1 MNIKCQCGEVYSIS
15 MPKLEANLDV
25 NIYTDGVVEG
35 GSVPRD
41 IKVFKCSSCGEY
53 RYIAQCEK
61 VTEGGIPLIEPTSEE
76 YIELIKLK
84 EFDTPGIRVKAWQ
97 RSNDRYRNIDSLEDV
112 GVKIEL
118 LKAKI
123 AEIPSVAH
131 FDEYIAKMEAKLS
144 QTPSEIIE
152 KKIEELRSKREEVL
166 QRVEEKRYLEELEG
180 KQEEMKKAG
189 EIEILYTPQEEEN
202 MRYLLEVLDDDGA
215 GLLLKAEILRNLG
228 RFEEAIGMCS
238 RISEKHYE
246 NILKVITDLSQKNLK
261 KVAQLR
267 D

>member
-1 MNIKCQCGEVYSIS
+1 MNIKCQCGEIYTIS

-41 IKVFKCSSCGEY
+41 IKVFKCVSCGEY

-61 VTEGGIPLIEPTSEE
+61 VASSGAPLSEPTSEE
-76 YIELIKLK
+76 YIDLLKRK

-131 FDEYIAKMEAKLS
+131 FDEYIVKMEAKLA
-144 QTPSEIIE
+144 QTPSEIIQ
-152 KKIEELRSKREEVL
+152 KKIQELKGKREEVL
-166 QRVEEKRYLEELEG
+166 QRVDEKRYLEELEV
-180 KQEEMKKAG
+180 KQEEMRKAG
-189 EIEILYTPQEEEN
+189 EVEITYTPEEEEN
-202 MRYLLEVLDDDGA
+202 MRYLLEALEDDGA

-228 RFEEAIGMCS
+228 RFQEAIEVCS

-246 NILKVITDLSQKNLK
+246 NILKVIADLAQKNLK
-261 KVAQLR
+261 KVALLK

>member
-1 MNIKCQCGEVYSIS
+1 MNIKCQCGKIYSIT

-41 IKVFKCSSCGEY
+41 IKVFKCTSCGQY
-53 RYIAQCEK
+53 RYIAQCER
-61 VTEGGIPLIEPTSEE
+61 TSQGGDSLVEPNSAE
-76 YIELIKLK
+76 YLELIKLE

-97 RSNDRYRNIDSLEDV
+97 RSNDRYRNIESLEDV

-123 AEIPSVAH
+123 SEIPSVAH
-131 FDEYIAKMEAKLS
+131 FDEYIEKMEAKLAQVS
-144 QTPSEIIE
+144 SDIIRE
-152 KKIEELRSKREEVL
+152 KIEELKQKREEVL
-166 QRVEEKRYLEELEG
+166 QRVEEKRYLEEL
-180 KQEEMKKAG
+180 KVRQAEMAKAG
-189 EIEILYTPQEEEN
+189 EIEIIYSAEEKEN
-202 MRYLLEVLDDDGA
+202 MRYLLEALEDDGA

-228 RFEEAIGMCS
+228 RFEEAIEVCS

-246 NILKVITDLSQKNLK
+246 NILKVITELAHKNLK
-261 KVAQLR
+261 KVSLLR

>member
-1 MNIKCQCGEVYSIS
+1 MNIKCDCGKIYTIS

-53 RYIAQCEK
+53 KYIAQCEK
-61 VTEGGIPLIEPTSEE
+61 TEKTGDALTEPTASQ
-76 YIELIKLK
+76 YIELIRLK

-97 RSNDRYRNIDSLEDV
+97 RSNDRYRDIDSLEDV
-112 GVKIEL
+112 GIKIEL

-123 AEIPSVAH
+123 AETPSVAH
-131 FDEYIAKMEAKLS
+131 FDEYIAKMGAKFTETGSDL
-144 QTPSEIIE
+144 ILN
-152 KKIEELRSKREEVL
+152 KLKELKDKREVVL
-166 QRVEEKRYLEELEG
+166 KRVEEKKHLAHLE
-180 KQEEMKKAG
+180 KRQEDMKIAG
-189 EIEILYTPQEEEN
+189 EVEVIYSSDEVAN
-202 MRYLLEVLDDDGA
+202 MHHLLDTLEDDGA

-228 RFEEAIGMCS
+228 RFEEALTHCNN
-238 RISEKHYE
+238 ISEKHYE
-246 NILKVITDLSQKNLK
+246 NILNTIKDLSVKKLK
-261 KVAQLR
+261 KVTLLR

>member
-1 MNIKCQCGEVYSIS
+1 MNIKCQCGEVYTIS

-41 IKVFKCSSCGEY
+41 IKIFKCASCGEY
-53 RYIAQCEK
+53 RYIAQCER
-61 VTEGGIPLIEPTSEE
+61 VANSGAPLTEPTSEE
-76 YIELIKLK
+76 YIELIKRE

-97 RSNDRYRNIDSLEDV
+97 RSNDRYRNIDSMEDV
-112 GVKIEL
+112 GVKIQL

-131 FDEYIAKMEAKLS
+131 FDEYIAKMEAKLA
-144 QTPSEIIE
+144 QTPSEVIE
-152 KKIEELRSKREEVL
+152 KKIDELKSKREEVL

-180 KQEEMKKAG
+180 KQEEMRKAG
-189 EIEILYTPQEEEN
+189 EVEVVYTSEEEKN
-202 MRYLLEVLDDDGA
+202 MKYLLETLEDDGA
-215 GLLLKAEILRNLG
+215 GLLLKGEILRNLG
-228 RFEEAIGMCS
+228 RFQEAIDVCS

-246 NILKVITDLSQKNLK
+246 NILKTITQLAQKNLK